1 MRDIFPFLL
10 PTRQQTRPSWSYF
23 LQIQQCFML
32 SLSLL
37 EIDPSPVLVL
47 MVRCHILSRWWTRW
61 VVLLLRWWHLIGGI
75 VLRQMVCV
83 TWLQGFKLSGQN
95 NRLQWIRTKSVL
107 ELICACEGW
116 VPNKCFQTWES
127 VMIHNCL
134 YWLIHGSVSATA
146 SYLTAK
152 TRRHVTVVRQLRSF
166 LVRISFHFPFLLF
179 KKAESWMNESLTVD
193 AHHSRIEQI
202 TVRAGWTWAC
212 I

>member
-10 PTRQQTRPSWSYF
+10 PTRQQTCPSWSYF
-23 LQIQQCFML
+23 LQIQQCLML

-37 EIDPSPVLVL
+37 DFDPSPVLVL

-61 VVLLLRWWHLIGGI
+61 VALLPRWWHLIGGI

-83 TWLQGFKLSGQN
+83 TWLQGFKLSG
-95 NRLQWIRTKSVL
+95 LQWIRTKSVL

-134 YWLIHGSVSATA
+134 YWLIHGFVSATA

-152 TRRHVTVVRQLRSF
+152 TRGHVTVVRQLRSF
-166 LVRISFHFPFLLF
+166 SIQFPLSLPAIQ
-179 KKAESWMNESLTVD
+179 KGWVVNEWVTYRRR
-193 AHHSRIEQI
+193 HRNEQI
-202 TVRAGWTWAC
+202 TLRVGWTWAC
-212 I
+212 L